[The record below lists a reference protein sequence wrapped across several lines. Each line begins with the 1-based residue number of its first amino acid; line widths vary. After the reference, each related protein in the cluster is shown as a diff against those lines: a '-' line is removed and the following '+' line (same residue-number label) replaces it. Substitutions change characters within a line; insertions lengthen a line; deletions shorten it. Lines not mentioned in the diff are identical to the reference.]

1 MSEEIVTAPVP
12 QETPEEPSAAVS
24 EPPALEQASTPEPK
38 KRGRPQ
44 GTKDVVKRTRKPA
57 VKLRVEPVVRE
68 PPPTP
73 VAEPQ
78 VPVQS
83 VSVPEMQREPTP
95 VYEPQS
101 PKTLFRRYN
110 ESIAQERR
118 QKKEHHAQQYIANWT
133 RWPV

>member
-1 MSEEIVTAPVP
+1 MSEEVVTTPVP

-24 EPPALEQASTPEPK
+24 EPPALEQAPTPEPK

-57 VKLRVEPVVRE
+57 VKLRVEPVARE

-73 VAEPQ
+73 VAEPPLPTQ
-78 VPVQS
+78 N
-83 VSVPEMQREPTP
+83 VSLPARQREPSP

-101 PKTLFRRYN
+101 PKTLFERYN
-110 ESIAQERR
+110 ESLTQERR
-118 QKKEHHAQQYIANWT
+118 QKKDQHAQQYVANWT

>member
-1 MSEEIVTAPVP
+1 MSEEVVTTPVP

-24 EPPALEQASTPEPK
+24 EPPVIEEAPAPEPK

-57 VKLRVEPVVRE
+57 VKLRVEPVARE
-68 PPPTP
+68 PHPTP
-73 VAEPQ
+73 AAEPQ
-78 VPVQS
+78 VPAQS
-83 VSVPEMQREPTP
+83 ASVPATQHEPTP

-118 QKKEHHAQQYIANWT
+118 PRKDQHAQQYVANWT
-133 RWPV
+133 QWPV

>member
-1 MSEEIVTAPVP
+1 MSEEVVTTPVP
-12 QETPEEPSAAVS
+12 QETPEEPSVAVS
-24 EPPALEQASTPEPK
+24 EPPVLEQAPAPEPK

-57 VKLRVEPVVRE
+57 VKLRVEPVARE

-73 VAEPQ
+73 AAEPQ
-78 VPVQS
+78 VPAQS
-83 VSVPEMQREPTP
+83 ASVPATQHEPTP

-101 PKTLFRRYN
+101 PKTLLRRYN
-110 ESIAQERR
+110 ESITQERR
-118 QKKEHHAQQYIANWT
+118 QKKEQRAQQYIANWT

>member
-24 EPPALEQASTPEPK
+24 EPPVLEQPPTPEPK

-68 PPPTP
+68 PAPTSQAP
-73 VAEPQ
+73 AAEPPV
-78 VPVQS
+78 VP
-83 VSVPEMQREPTP
+83 PALQREPTSA
-95 VYEPQS
+95 YEPQS
-101 PKTLFRRYN
+101 PKTLFRRYH
-110 ESIAQERR
+110 ESISQERR
-118 QKKEHHAQQYIANWT
+118 QKKDEHAQQYVSNWA